1 MLHLGNSITGCI
13 SYFLIEI
20 NYTHTPTHSNTQ
32 YIMYI
37 YYTNIVTFFFKK
49 TKQTKHTQ
57 NPKRT
62 NTPIK
67 ISIEFK

>member
-1 MLHLGNSITGCI
+1 
-13 SYFLIEI
+13 
-20 NYTHTPTHSNTQ
+20 
-32 YIMYI
+32 MYI

-49 TKQTKHTQ
+49 KPKRTKHKQ

-62 NTPIK
+62 NSPIK

>member
-1 MLHLGNSITGCI
+1 
-13 SYFLIEI
+13 
-20 NYTHTPTHSNTQ
+20 
-32 YIMYI
+32 MYI

-49 TKQTKHTQ
+49 KKQTKHTQ